1 MFSCNQQPGQ
11 SGAAIK
17 IKGHGSAAKGRFSL
31 GRIFFTPLC
40 NVRKSGR
47 IHGRSGNTGKTP
59 RTPASGG
66 MPFSRAAIQSRTYRH
81 GKRVTP
87 AVREAAT
94 PHPPRTVGEREKTS
108 CIKKEAGQAH
118 MAPVRLPA
126 YIESPLCV
134 TQHPYPI
141 AVLQGACSC
150 CSARGRLPVRHRT
163 TPGLPLGTVSLPMR
177 NAPPL

>member
-1 MFSCNQQPGQ
+1 MT
-11 SGAAIK
+11 A
-17 IKGHGSAAKGRFSL
+17 L
-31 GRIFFTPLC
+31 FFTPHC
-40 NVRKSGR
+40 AARKSVR
-47 IHGRSGNTGKTP
+47 IHGRSGNTGKAP
-59 RTPASGG
+59 RAGIGRNAVFTRHNPKPHLPARQTGYAGG
-66 MPFSRAAIQSRTYRH
+66 
-81 GKRVTP
+81 
-87 AVREAAT
+87 REAAA
-94 PHPPRTVGEREKTS
+94 PHPPRTAGEREKTS

-134 TQHPYPI
+134 IQHPYPI

-163 TPGLPLGTVSLPMR
+163 TPGLPPGTVSLPMR